1 MPVLMSKHLFSEKSR
16 SPIPTLGADLRG
28 WLIRVGLSLAAAL
41 LAGALVYLIARAI
54 GGVALLAQQQELLR
68 EATNALRGGVEGLAA
83 SNLREIRLRVQ
94 QIDARYEQL
103 SLLAGFAAAALAAAA
118 SYLWMERRWSV
129 VSGQSSVATD
139 D

>member
-1 MPVLMSKHLFSEKSR
+1 MPALMSKHLFSEKSR
-16 SPIPTLGADLRG
+16 SPIPGLGADLRG
-28 WLIRVGLSLAAAL
+28 WLIRVGLSLAVAL
-41 LAGALVYLIARAI
+41 LAGALAYLIARAI

-68 EATNALRGGVEGLAA
+68 EATSALRGGVEGLAA
-83 SNLREIRLRVQ
+83 SNLHEVRLRVQ